1 MDTLTEFTA
10 QIRTTIHD
18 SASDAYLT
26 TDAEIEFAL
35 DQGKMWY
42 SKRRPQH
49 INNRIPSVAGQY
61 DYDLSALLSDWVVG
75 FSLIEKLEYPDNYQ
89 EPSFYDEDEYMVYKN
104 TILRFLKFTPG
115 SSTDYIRLFYTTPH
129 TLGASTS
136 IPDEDQA
143 AVINYASAQLCFN
156 LAAKFARA
164 DDPNIAADAVAYR
177 SKSQEYASTAK
188 NLITLAK
195 ELVTE
200 DTIRSGFA
208 HWAYYNDS

>member
-1 MDTLTEFTA
+1 MDTLTEFVT
-10 QIRTTIHD
+10 QVRTTIHD
-18 SASDAYLT
+18 SASEAYLT

-35 DQGKMWY
+35 DQARLWY

-49 INNRIPSVAGQY
+49 VNSRIAAVADQY
-61 DYDLSALLSDWVVG
+61 DYDLSVLLSDWVIG
-75 FSLIEKLEYPDNYQ
+75 FSMIENVEYPDDYQ

-104 TILRFLKFTPG
+104 KILRFLEYTPG

-143 AVINYASAQLCFN
+143 VVINYAAAQICFN
-156 LAAKFARA
+156 LAAHFARA

-177 SKSQEYASTAK
+177 SKSQEYARTAK
-188 NLITLAK
+188 SLIELAK
-195 ELVTE
+195 ELCP
-200 DTIRSGFA
+200 
-208 HWAYYNDS
+208 